1 MAGVKP
7 GRSDLGGAV
16 RVVVIG
22 GTGHIGTYL
31 VPRLVRAGHEV
42 TVISRGEREPYHPD
56 AAWQRVRRLRVDR
69 DAEDAAGTFGKR
81 IAELDADA
89 VVDLVCFNLDSAR
102 RLTEALRGRTGLLLH
117 CGTIWV
123 HGPLAQVPVTEDAAR
138 EPFGQYGIAKSE
150 IETYLLAQA
159 RRDGTPATVL
169 HAGHIVGPGWPP
181 CNPAGNFDLDVFG
194 AIARGEEVVLPNFGL
209 ETLHHVHADDVA
221 QAFER
226 ALHRR
231 SAAVGESFHV
241 VSPQALTLRGY
252 AEAVAGW
259 FGRRP
264 RVRFESFE
272 QWSRTVDP
280 AVAQTS
286 WEHIAHS
293 PNMSIGKARS
303 LLGYA
308 PRYSSL
314 QAVRESL
321 AWQITQGH
329 VDTGGRVVV

>member
-1 MAGVKP
+1 
-7 GRSDLGGAV
+7 V

-22 GTGHIGTYL
+22 GTGHIGSYL

-42 TVISRGEREPYHPD
+42 VVLARGEREPYHAD
-56 AAWQRVRRLRVDR
+56 AAWQRAERLRVDR
-69 DAEDAAGTFGKR
+69 DAEDAAGTFGTR

-89 VVDLVCFNLDSAR
+89 VIDLVCFSLNSAR
-102 RLTEALRGRTGLLLH
+102 QLAEALRGRTGLLLH

-123 HGPLAQVPVTEDAAR
+123 HGPLVDVPVTEDAPR
-138 EPFGQYGIAKSE
+138 ETFGEYGVAKLE
-150 IETYLLAQA
+150 IESYLLGAA
-159 RRDGTPATVL
+159 RRGGTPTTVL
-169 HAGHIVGPGWPP
+169 HPGHIVGPGWPP
-181 CNPAGNFDLDVFG
+181 CNPAGNFELDVFG
-194 AIARGEEVVLPNFGL
+194 AIARGEEIALPNFGL

-231 SAAVGESFHV
+231 AAVIGESFHV

-252 AEAVAGW
+252 AAAVAGW
-259 FGRRP
+259 FGAPSRL
-264 RVRFESFE
+264 RFEPYE
-272 QWSRTVDP
+272 EWARGVDA
-280 AVAQTS
+280 AVARTT

-293 PNMSIGKARS
+293 PSMSIDKARS

-321 AWQITQGH
+321 AWLIARGQ
-329 VDTGGRVVV
+329 VDTGGRSLA

>member
-1 MAGVKP
+1 
-7 GRSDLGGAV
+7 V
-16 RVVVIG
+16 RVVVVG
-22 GTGHIGTYL
+22 GTGHIGSYL

-42 TVISRGEREPYHPD
+42 IVVARGEREPYHPD
-56 AAWQRVRRLRVDR
+56 AAWGRVRRVRADR
-69 DAEDAAGTFGKR
+69 EAEDAAGTFGGR
-81 IAELDADA
+81 IAGLDADA
-89 VVDLVCFNLDSAR
+89 VVDLVCFTLDSAR
-102 RLTEALRGRTGLLLH
+102 RLVEALRGRTGLLLH

-123 HGPLAQVPVTEDAAR
+123 HGPLAQVPVTEEAPRA
-138 EPFGQYGIAKSE
+138 PFGEYGVAKSD
-150 IETYLLAQA
+150 IESYLLAEA
-159 RRDGTPATVL
+159 RRGGTPATVL
-169 HAGHIVGPGWPP
+169 HAGHIVGPGWAP
-181 CNPAGNFDLDVFG
+181 CNPAGNFDPEVFG

-226 ALHRR
+226 ALNRR

-241 VSPQALTLRGY
+241 TSPQALTLRGY

-259 FGRRP
+259 FGHEP
-264 RVRFESFE
+264 KLRFEPFDV
-272 QWSRTVDP
+272 WAGRVDP
-280 AVAQTS
+280 EAARTS

-293 PNMSIGKARS
+293 PNMSIDKARS

-321 AWQITQGH
+321 AWLVARGQ
-329 VDTGGRVVV
+329 VDTGGRTLP